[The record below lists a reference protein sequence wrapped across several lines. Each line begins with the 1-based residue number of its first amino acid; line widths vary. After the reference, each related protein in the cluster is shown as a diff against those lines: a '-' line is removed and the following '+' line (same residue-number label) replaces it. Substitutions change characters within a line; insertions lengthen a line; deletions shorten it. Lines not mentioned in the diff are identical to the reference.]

1 LICSPGRKQGKAW
14 GWIAWATT
22 LGALLASVP
31 AYSAPENRVIQRDA
45 TVINESMY
53 VRIGGIDQWLQIRG
67 DDPANPVLL
76 WLNGGPGLSTIP
88 STYLY
93 APWERLFTVV
103 MWDQRGEGKT
113 FEKSGESVAASMTIE
128 QMSSDGIEVAEFLRH
143 RLHKRKIIL
152 LGHSWGSILGIHMIA
167 RRPDLFAAYVGTGQV
182 VNLHRQFEAAYPQ
195 LLKRAS
201 GNSEAE
207 RELRSIGPPP
217 WKDGEA
223 YKTVNKWA
231 DELDPPGKE
240 NAPVPP
246 ATLEQWRSRYFQAGA
261 EFSGRVLFDAIG
273 REDMTSFATRFA
285 VPVIFI
291 QGGDDLL
298 TTTSVVKSYF
308 NQIVAPNK
316 KFIEL
321 PGDGH
326 LAIFRDPDA
335 FLAQLVA
342 QVRPLAMETH
352 R

>member
-1 LICSPGRKQGKAW
+1 MIFSPGLKQGKAW
-14 GWIAWATT
+14 GWIAWGTT

-45 TVINESMY
+45 RVINESMY
-53 VRIGGIDQWLQIRG
+53 VRIGGIQQWLQIRG

-93 APWERLFTVV
+93 APWESLFTVV

-128 QMSSDGIEVAEFLRH
+128 QMSSDGILVTEFLRH
-143 RLHKRKIIL
+143 RLHKKKIIL

-240 NAPVPP
+240 NALVPP

-261 EFSGRVLFDAIG
+261 KFSGHVLFDAIG
-273 REDMTSFATRFA
+273 REDIASFATRFA

-298 TTTSVVKSYF
+298 TTKSVVKSYF
-308 NQIVAPNK
+308 NQIVAPKK

-321 PGDGH
+321 PGGGH
-326 LAIFRDPDA
+326 LAIFRDRDA

-342 QVRPLAMETH
+342 QVRPLAMETQ

>member
-1 LICSPGRKQGKAW
+1 MRTVLFVLALVMWQ
-14 GWIAWATT
+14 ATT
-22 LGALLASVP
+22 
-31 AYSAPENRVIQRDA
+31 APCYARETAGVERREPGL
-45 TVINESMY
+45 NEAMY
-53 VRIGGIDQWLQIRG
+53 VDIGGIDQWLQIRG

-93 APWERLFTVV
+93 ALWERAFTVV

-113 FEKSGESVAASMTIE
+113 YQKSGDSVLRSMTIE
-128 QMSSDGIEVAEFLRH
+128 QMTSDGIEVAEFLRS

-182 VNLHRQFEAAYPQ
+182 INIHKQFEAGYPQ

-201 GNSEAE
+201 GNHEAE
-207 RELRSIGPPP
+207 SELRSIGPPP
-217 WKDGEA
+217 WKDAEA
-223 YKTVNKWA
+223 YKIVNRWA
-231 DELDPPGKE
+231 DALDPPGKK

-246 ATLEQWRSRYFQAGA
+246 ATLEQWRSPYFQAGA
-261 EFSGRVLFDAIG
+261 EFSGRALFDAVG
-273 REDMTSFATRFA
+273 REDMTSFATRFD

-291 QGGDDLL
+291 QGSDDLL
-298 TTTSVVKSYF
+298 TTTSAVKSYF
-308 NQIVAPNK
+308 NQIVAPKK

-321 PGDGH
+321 PGAGH

-335 FLAQLVA
+335 FFAQLVTE
-342 QVRPLAMETH
+342 VRPFAETPKK
-352 R
+352 